1 MLPNIKGDRHREAVV
16 AELAAV
22 AEDKEMSNK
31 SQSAAWKESSS
42 HLPHICPFFYQ
53 KFFCLLQFFG
63 VWLRDE
69 LELIS
74 YSSHFSP
81 LPLLLYDFPPFL
93 RSLLC
98 FALSQYSFCVIPMGA
113 PRLIKEELSPA
124 KENWK
129 RGRMTKLLWQSL
141 RWPRLEEHSLRFSS
155 VSTLVG
161 SNQLPLLRDRPLHL
175 LHRVRWW
182 RKVLGQPL
190 LKWGR
195 RRQTWMLA
203 RRRMVT
209 RSLTPTMWW
218 RRSCLK
224 RGGFCAP
231 LLSLPSLR
239 GKSTLQ
245 EKPGCQGY

>member
-1 MLPNIKGDRHREAVV
+1 MASPEFQKLCFPISKVTDIERRLLLNWQ
-16 AELAAV
+16 V

-74 YSSHFSP
+74 YSSHFSS
-81 LPLLLYDFPPFL
+81 LPLLLYDLPPFL

-113 PRLIKEELSPA
+113 PRLIKEELSA

-129 RGRMTKLLWQSL
+129 RGTMKRLLW
-141 RWPRLEEHSLRFSS
+141 
-155 VSTLVG
+155 
-161 SNQLPLLRDRPLHL
+161 
-175 LHRVRWW
+175 
-182 RKVLGQPL
+182 
-190 LKWGR
+190 
-195 RRQTWMLA
+195 
-203 RRRMVT
+203 
-209 RSLTPTMWW
+209 
-218 RRSCLK
+218 
-224 RGGFCAP
+224 
-231 LLSLPSLR
+231 
-239 GKSTLQ
+239 
-245 EKPGCQGY
+245 